1 MTHST
6 WRACLI
12 TFSVL
17 SLALSVWADEKPTLA
32 FYVVSL
38 KKIEGGQFIDT
49 KEFPKLGYIP
59 AKPGL
64 GITELSMVTLTKR
77 PGDRPTI
84 LITLK
89 KEQVGQLADFTGR
102 NVDRQILLMLGNEPL
117 IAPRILEKIRTV
129 ALQISVSDETKRK
142 QILKKLRQLVRIN
155 H

>member
-1 MTHST
+1 MKTC
-6 WRACLI
+6 A
-12 TFSVL
+12 
-17 SLALSVWADEKPTLA
+17 LALVFICAVLLAADEKPTLA

-38 KKIEGGQFIDT
+38 KKIEGGRFIDT

-59 AKPGL
+59 TKPGL
-64 GITELSMVTLTKR
+64 GIAELSKVTLTKR
-77 PGDRPTI
+77 PGDSPTV

-89 KEQVGQLADFTGR
+89 KEQADQLADFTSR

-117 IAPRILEKIRTV
+117 IAPRIAEKIRTP

-142 QILKKLRQLVRIN
+142 QILQKLRQLVRIN